1 MELSVIVPL
10 FNEQDNIAP
19 LHQAICQALDDH
31 GLAFEIV
38 LVDDGSSDATVERA
52 TALTVRDPRVRLVR
66 LRRNYGQ
73 TPAMRAGMAVARGRI
88 LVTMDGDLQNDPQDI
103 PALMAT
109 IDEGYDLVVGWRHRR
124 QDKLLTRKVPS
135 VIANWLIGR
144 VTGVRIRDNGCSLKA
159 YRATVIREVPL
170 YSEMH
175 RFIPAMAST
184 VGCRVA
190 EQRVRHHAR
199 RFGASKY
206 GLSRVYKVLLDMLV
220 VKTLI
225 TFSQRPLQWF
235 AFMALFPAIGA
246 VALVWLAL
254 SMPVTADAPFSLP
267 FAATALALLALAVFL
282 MAGGAVA
289 ELFAGIHGDRGRRRA
304 LVTGRMEESGRQ
316 HPSRLGATQGEK
328 S

>member
-190 EQRVRHHAR
+190 EMRVRHHPR

-206 GLSRVYKVLLDMLV
+206 GLSRIYKVLLDMLV

-235 AFMALFPAIGA
+235 TIISLFPAAGGL
-246 VALVWLAL
+246 ALVWLAL
-254 SMPVTADAPFSLP
+254 SAPATTGAPFSLP
-267 FAATALALLALAVFL
+267 FAATAMTLLALAVFL

-289 ELFAGIHGDRGRRRA
+289 ELFAGTHRDRGRRRA
-304 LVTGRMEESGRQ
+304 LVTARMEESGQQ
-316 HPSRLGATQGEK
+316 HASRLDAAQGEK

>member
-1 MELSVIVPL
+1 MELSVVVPL
-10 FNEQDNIAP
+10 YNEEDNVNP
-19 LHQAICQALDDH
+19 LHEAVCQALSGHDLDY
-31 GLAFEIV
+31 EIV
-38 LVDDGSSDATVERA
+38 LVDDGSSDATVARA
-52 TALTVRDPRVRLVR
+52 TALTARDPRVRLVR

-88 LVTMDGDLQNDPQDI
+88 LVTMDGDLQNDPCDI

-124 QDKLLTRKVPS
+124 QDKLLTRKIPS

-144 VTGVRIRDNGCSLKA
+144 VTGVPIRDNGCSLKA
-159 YRATVIREVPL
+159 YRASVIREVPL

-190 EQRVRHHAR
+190 ELRVRHHPR

-206 GLSRVYKVLLDMLV
+206 GLSRIYKVLLDMLV

-225 TFSQRPLQWF
+225 TFSQRPLHWF
-235 AFMALFPAIGA
+235 ALMALFPALAGT
-246 VALVWLAL
+246 ALVWLAL
-254 SMPVTADAPFSLP
+254 FRPGAGEAAFSLP

-289 ELFAGIHGDRGRRRA
+289 ELFAGTHRGTGRQRA
-304 LVTGRMEESGRQ
+304 LVTARIEEAGKRVSPLNEAEGGQ
-316 HPSRLGATQGEK
+316 S
-328 S
+328 